1 MHVCQ
6 VAQLK
11 STLELLKTF
20 HIIVSLLCCVKDF
33 HRPDQTCAIFIVPI
47 PSETC
52 AKKKFCSIT
61 LVGVVTS
68 IGTGVIPMFVN
79 SLLQL
84 QDVGCLRDLPHLYE
98 VTTAEDVYN
107 AYNYLS
113 LDDGSLF
120 TCIGVAGTEAGK
132 GEIIEVAEELP
143 GKKIL

>member
-1 MHVCQ
+1 VH
-6 VAQLK
+6 
-11 STLELLKTF
+11 T
-20 HIIVSLLCCVKDF
+20 
-33 HRPDQTCAIFIVPI
+33 
-47 PSETC
+47 PSETY

-61 LVGVVTS
+61 IVGVVTS
-68 IGTGVIPMFVN
+68 NGTGVIPMFVN

-132 GEIIEVAEELP
+132 GEIIEVAQELP